1 MDLRVRKTYLA
12 LMDAFTSLMEE
23 RLYED
28 ITIGALCERAMIRRT
43 TFYKH
48 FTDKDDF
55 FKFYIRTLRDEFQ
68 FKSVSNQ
75 PDLTVA
81 DKLVSIIDD
90 LALFVREHESLAENA
105 LKSRAMPDL
114 AFSLGD
120 AIVES
125 VTVSLEEARHAAK
138 GASAALDYSVTS
150 ASRIIAGG
158 IVSGLLS
165 WWGNGHTDDGLAT
178 FKSTVRAIYAV

>member
-12 LMDAFTSLMEE
+12 LTDAFTSLMEE

-55 FKFYIRTLRDEFQ
+55 FKFYIRTLRDEFH
-68 FKSVSNQ
+68 FKAFPDQ
-75 PDLTVA
+75 PNTTAA
-81 DKLVSIIDD
+81 DMLVFIIDD
-90 LALFVREHESLAENA
+90 LAHFVRAHESLAENA
-105 LKSRAMPDL
+105 LKSKVMPDL

-125 VTVSLEEARHAAK
+125 VTASLEAERRAK
-138 GASAALDYSVTS
+138 KGSDEVQNYSVTS
-150 ASRIIAGG
+150 ASQMIAGG
-158 IVSGLLS
+158 IICALIS
-165 WWGNGHTDDGLAT
+165 WWESGHTDEGLAT
-178 FKSTVRAIYAV
+178 FKSTAKQLYFG